1 MRSPAP
7 AYVNVVM
14 REDVC
19 EYALHVSQRFAFL
32 FLPDSPIVRASK
44 IQIVRS
50 SIPVC
55 WCGAVALQLC
65 RMEGKTARKVRCRLS
80 RMHIVC
86 DSPNSEACCIG
97 KTVWKGVQIDFT
109 LWSRMRCVDRC
120 LLRLSAMASSIKWD
134 SAKQG
139 LCMFCWPCNQQ
150 GHVFDGVFRVM
161 WMGTA
166 QKLRGR
172 RAWQYL
178 AWQWV
183 ADQWRCGR
191 APWFARN
198 GTWVLISYVG
208 SCVRLRSSGLCYF
221 SHLFFG
227 GGSPAM
233 TQILWSIYIAAS
245 FLLAPVGA
253 QVKGNLWHYSRCML
267 HFACL
272 QVIKFHRMIWFMTLL
287 KHDLNA

>member
-19 EYALHVSQRFAFL
+19 ECAPHVSHRFAFL
-32 FLPDSPIVRASK
+32 FLPDSPTVRASK

-50 SIPVC
+50 RIRVC
-55 WCGAVALQLC
+55 WCGAVALKLC
-65 RMEGKTARKVRCRLS
+65 RMQGKTARKVRCRFS
-80 RMHIVC
+80 HMHIVREP
-86 DSPNSEACCIG
+86 PNSEACCIG
-97 KTVWKGVQIDFT
+97 KNVWKGVQIDFT
-109 LWSRMRCVDRC
+109 LWSRMRYVDRC

-150 GHVFDGVFRVM
+150 GHVFDGAFRVM

-166 QKLRGR
+166 QKMRGR
-172 RAWQYL
+172 RAWQNL

-191 APWFARN
+191 APWFAGN
-198 GTWVLISYVG
+198 GTWVLWIICGIMCEIKIEWLV
-208 SCVRLRSSGLCYF
+208 
-221 SHLFFG
+221 
-227 GGSPAM
+227 
-233 TQILWSIYIAAS
+233 Q
-245 FLLAPVGA
+245 LLASVFWLWLPSHDT
-253 QVKGNLWHYSRCML
+253 NLVEHVHCRFFSPCTSWCTGQR
-267 HFACL
+267 
-272 QVIKFHRMIWFMTLL
+272 
-287 KHDLNA
+287 